1 MAKVGARNGLAARL
15 AQSIRDG
22 LKTAGIEAQ
31 VDTEPV
37 KGTRLIRVFVVTDT
51 FAKLRASERQDIVW
65 RIIDR
70 QFSPDE
76 QLRVSMIYTA
86 TPDELPAD

>member
-1 MAKVGARNGLAARL
+1 
-15 AQSIRDG
+15 
-22 LKTAGIEAQ
+22 
-31 VDTEPV
+31 V

-51 FAKLRASERQDIVW
+51 FAKLRASERQDLVW

-76 QLRVSMIYTA
+76 QLRVSMVYTV
-86 TPDELPAD
+86 TPEELPEE